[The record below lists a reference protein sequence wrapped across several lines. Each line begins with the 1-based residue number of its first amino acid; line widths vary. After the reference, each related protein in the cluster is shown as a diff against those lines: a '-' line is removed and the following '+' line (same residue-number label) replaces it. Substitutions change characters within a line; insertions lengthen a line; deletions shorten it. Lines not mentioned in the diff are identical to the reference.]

1 MGENRG
7 TRLDAVCWSLVA
19 ASAILLFLRVYSKLW
34 SRRGLWWDDHFLL
47 ISWFSL
53 VIAVSINSYIVSLGF
68 GQRMATISDENLQK
82 IKLNT
87 IIVAAFGIIATTTG
101 KTSFAIT
108 LYRITA
114 EKWMK
119 YFLIFVIITIN
130 ISMNLVWIFGLAKC
144 TPFEKV
150 YNSKVPGTCWDKA
163 KLGKFQLFA
172 AYYSAILDFVLAF
185 IPWQILRNLTMKR
198 REKVGVAVA
207 MSLGAVAGAT
217 GIVKSVM
224 VVHMTDPDITYS
236 RVDLTIWT
244 LSEPAVSI
252 MAISIPVLR
261 MLYRE
266 IKSSSQRSGG
276 NGRSRLASNDP
287 RNTTNTTTT
296 DTRKSKAFGF
306 SAKYGRDAV
315 SIMSAESQEALKD
328 MESGKHDQEHRT
340 GGIMKTEEFSVRQ
353 EQMASSGDEESLE
366 MMPLGHGRPEP
377 FDRK

>member
-1 MGENRG
+1 
-7 TRLDAVCWSLVA
+7 
-19 ASAILLFLRVYSKLW
+19 
-34 SRRGLWWDDHFLL
+34 
-47 ISWFSL
+47 
-53 VIAVSINSYIVSLGF
+53 
-68 GQRMATISDENLQK
+68 
-82 IKLNT
+82 
-87 IIVAAFGIIATTTG
+87 
-101 KTSFAIT
+101 
-108 LYRITA
+108 
-114 EKWMK
+114 
-119 YFLIFVIITIN
+119 
-130 ISMNLVWIFGLAKC
+130 MNLVWIFGLAKC

-150 YNSKVPGTCWDKA
+150 YNSHAAGTCWDKK

-207 MSLGAVAGAT
+207 MSLGAIAGVT

-224 VVHMTDPDITYS
+224 VVSMTDPDITYS

-252 MAISIPVLR
+252 MAISIPVLYVQPVLRAPFPASPHVGAAMLPLCKQPLTIARR

-276 NGRSRLASNDP
+276 NGRSRLTSNEP
-287 RNTTNTTTT
+287 RGTNTTSTNP
-296 DTRKSKAFGF
+296 DPRKSKAFGF
-306 SAKYGRDAV
+306 SAKYGRDAA

-328 MESGKHDQEHRT
+328 VETGISDQQHNS

-353 EQMASSGDEESLE
+353 EQMTGSGDEDSVE
-366 MMPLGHGRPEP
+366 MMALGHGRVERY
-377 FDRK
+377 DRK

>member
-1 MGENRG
+1 MTENRG

-68 GQRMATISDENLQK
+68 GQRMATISDDNLAK

-108 LYRITA
+108 LYRITT
-114 EKWMK
+114 ERWMK

-130 ISMNLVWIFGLAKC
+130 VSMNLVWIFGLAKC

-150 YNSKVPGTCWDKA
+150 YRSNVPGTCWDKN

-185 IPWQILRNLTMKR
+185 IPWQILKDLTMKR

-244 LSEPAVSI
+244 LAEPAVSI

-276 NGRSRLASNDP
+276 NGRSRLTSNEPRSMNSTNPDP
-287 RNTTNTTTT
+287 
-296 DTRKSKAFGF
+296 RKSKALGF

-315 SIMSAESQEALKD
+315 SILSAESQEALKD
-328 MESGKHDQEHRT
+328 VENGQQDQQHNA

-353 EQMASSGDEESLE
+353 EQMAGSGDDDSLE
-366 MMPLGHGRPEP
+366 MMPLGHGRPQR
-377 FDRK
+377 FDAK